1 MKKISAKEVKKLP
14 EGTKVLVFKD
24 GIRGWLEYEL
34 KGGSRPRLLR
44 LPDKESYLPIKD
56 RQGWR
61 YYVEREETK

>member
-44 LPDKESYLPIKD
+44 LPHKESYLPIHERK
-56 RQGWR
+56 GWA
-61 YYVEREETK
+61 YYVEEKEV